1 MRAARALTV
10 CQHKHGSVEALNKS
24 IAKNREQER
33 APRSFREFHPAGLPA
48 IAAQGRG
55 GWSRFG
61 ARRPLD
67 DCLTTPARHTRGRVV
82 ALLWVATWGCG
93 RAAMDRARGLGF
105 HLVKRAGLLE
115 SPVFEHGGRL
125 GQLCGRCA
133 VATIRLFLRLLS
145 SSTRLL
151 PVLSSSRIATLG
163 PRSLRRE
170 LQGPPRGCGSR
181 IFQLH
186 AIVVGLRDL
195 CIVWL

>member
-1 MRAARALTV
+1 M
-10 CQHKHGSVEALNKS
+10 CSVSVPSGDKNTYIHTNKP
-24 IAKNREQER
+24 KT
-33 APRSFREFHPAGLPA
+33 
-48 IAAQGRG
+48 G
-55 GWSRFG
+55 GWSRLG

-133 VATIRLFLRLLS
+133 VATLGLFLRLLS
-145 SSTRLL
+145 LVFYSSSTCPLVISHNY
-151 PVLSSSRIATLG
+151 PVSSITSERIAG
-163 PRSLRRE
+163 PTTGMRISDIPNTCDRGRTARSLYR
-170 LQGPPRGCGSR
+170 
-181 IFQLH
+181 
-186 AIVVGLRDL
+186 VVMTGR
-195 CIVWL
+195 V